1 MSLIYSILAGV
12 CLVGAFAA
20 ITQPLLAVLLLIA
33 GQGWIVIAY
42 LAGVAASQRKAQGV
56 MQSRNRTTIRH

>member
-1 MSLIYSILAGV
+1 MSFIYSILAGL

-42 LAGVAASQRKAQGV
+42 LSGIAASQRKAPGA
-56 MQSRNRTTIRH
+56 MQSRNKTTARR

>member
-1 MSLIYSILAGV
+1 MSFIYSILAGL

-20 ITQPLLAVLLLIA
+20 ITQPLLSALLLIA

-42 LAGVAASQRKAQGV
+42 LSGIAASQRKAQLLT
-56 MQSRNRTTIRH
+56 QSRNKTTVRR